1 SKSRAKTPPCLPF
14 AAQSAAYVASVQ
26 GTGRHDIR
34 STELQLPVMFPSRT
48 CRLPVWWP
56 CLPACPD
63 LSEAPIYGTRKFHS
77 PTSKLQTFTVGCVRK
92 LSVNIHRLSSPY
104 LLVYLKNL
112 PPLDRLTTVQLPNEY
127 PALDGHPYIQST
139 YKWPSL
145 LNCMGARSQQ
155 APTHFTIRL

>member
-48 CRLPVWWP
+48 CRLPIWWP

-63 LSEAPIYGTRKFHS
+63 LRKAPIYGTRKFHS

-92 LSVNIHRLSSPY
+92 LSVNIHRLSSLY
-104 LLVYLKNL
+104 LLVYLKDL

-155 APTHFTIRL
+155 APTHLTIRL